1 LDKLFGYPTLIR
13 FSWAT
18 TDNML
23 EDHDAHAVAWYRPLL
38 CQHSVVMM
46 MVTMMMVM
54 VMLMVAV
61 VIARGREADVND
73 DGKGKKGKKQVQRTA
88 ALVRRAT
95 FMTPK
100 STRWNYYAKRGM
112 QTATTSD
119 F

>member
-1 LDKLFGYPTLIR
+1 
-13 FSWAT
+13 
-18 TDNML
+18 
-23 EDHDAHAVAWYRPLL
+23 
-38 CQHSVVMM
+38 MM
-46 MVTMMMVM
+46 MVKMMML
-54 VMLMVAV
+54 MLMVAV
-61 VIARGREADVND
+61 VVARGREADVND
-73 DGKGKKGKKQVQRTA
+73 DGKGKKGKKQIQRTA